1 MAGVYLHIPF
11 CKQQC
16 NYCNFHFS
24 TSLKGREEMLQA
36 MHREIGL
43 QRDYLEAEPIG
54 TIYIGGGTPS
64 LLTADEVNSLI
75 DAIARYHPVDRLQEI
90 TLEAN
95 PDDLTMPYLRAL
107 KSTPVNRFSI
117 GIQSFR
123 DEDLTYMNRAHNA
136 SQADYAI
143 KAAQDMGYTNLTI
156 DLIYGTPG
164 LSDTGWKANL
174 HKLKELDLPHFSAYA
189 LTVEEGTVL
198 HHQIQKKKTRPVDP
212 EQAAAQA
219 EILMEEAGAMGY
231 EQYEISN
238 FARPGCYAIHNTNY
252 WRGVKYLGIGPSAH
266 SFNGASRKWNVANNA
281 LYTRNLLDKGLLMD
295 EEETLLAED
304 RLNEY
309 IMTSLR
315 TMWGL
320 DLSYVSKQ
328 WGGAYRDMIVKGIE
342 RYQEQGMVER
352 KDDLL
357 TLTRKGKLFADGIA
371 GHLFA
376 SSSDK

>member
-24 TSLKGREEMLQA
+24 TSLKGKEEMLQA
-36 MHREIGL
+36 MHREIEM
-43 QRDYLEAEPIG
+43 QRDYLHGDPIT

-64 LLTADEVNSLI
+64 LLTADEINRLFETI
-75 DAIARYHPVDRLQEI
+75 LRNQPVEGLEEL

-95 PDDLTMPYLRAL
+95 PDDLTPTYLRAL

-117 GIQSFR
+117 GVQSFR
-123 DEDLTYMNRAHNA
+123 DEDLKYMNRAHNA
-136 SQADYAI
+136 QQADYAI

-164 LSDTGWKANL
+164 MNDAAWKGNL
-174 HKLKELDLPHFSAYA
+174 HKLKELELPHFSAYA
-189 LTVEEGTVL
+189 LTVEEGTTL
-198 HHQIQKKKTRPVDP
+198 HHQIEKKKTTPVNPD
-212 EQAAAQA
+212 QAAAQA
-219 EILMEEAGAMGY
+219 EILMEEAEAMGY

-238 FARPGCYAIHNTNY
+238 FAKPERYAVHNTNY

-266 SFNGASRKWNVANNA
+266 SFNGTSRKWNVANNA
-281 LYTRNLLDKGLLMD
+281 LYTRNLIDKGVLMA
-295 EEETLLAED
+295 EQEVLSAED

-320 DLSYVSKQ
+320 DLQRV
-328 WGGAYRDMIVKGIE
+328 GEYRDLILKNSE
-342 RYQEQGMVER
+342 RYLEQEMMIQDGETL
-352 KDDLL
+352 K
-357 TLTRKGKLFADGIA
+357 LTRKGKLFADGIA
-371 GHLFA
+371 GDLFVE
-376 SSSDK
+376 KNV